1 MSKIALLLAGIEL
14 ALLAASPAKAQ
25 QTWVSGTNGDDN
37 NDCSRGAPCATFRR
51 AFAVTPTG
59 GEISCLDAGRFGGV
73 DIFKSVTISC
83 EAGTASIQGDT
94 IQIFQNPGK
103 VTLRGLDM
111 QGTTA
116 SNSNGC
122 IGIWITGNP
131 TAVHIENVRVRGYG
145 AGCGASQNAGIM
157 VNVGSSSTTFLYVAD
172 SVISSNGVGVRLQ
185 SSGGYKIASLK
196 NVVIN
201 GSAAD
206 GLRLENSNVF
216 VNVTDSIISGNGGS
230 AVNTAAAS
238 TTANIVRT
246 TMANNIVAA
255 LNASANGSTIRVSN
269 NDIYNNTNGFLI
281 ANGATIQSDGT
292 NKTGF
297 SNGGAQAPNAG
308 LALY

>member
-1 MSKIALLLAGIEL
+1 MSKIALLLAGIGL

-25 QTWVSGTNGDDN
+25 QTWVSGTNGNDN
-37 NDCSRGAPCATFRR
+37 NDCSRGTPCATFQR
-51 AFAVTPTG
+51 AFNVTPTG

-73 DIFKSVTISC
+73 SIFRSVTISC
-83 EAGTASIQGDT
+83 EAGTASLQGDT
-94 IQIFQNPGK
+94 ITIFQNPGK

-111 QGTTA
+111 QGTTE

-131 TAVHIENVRVRGYG
+131 TAVHIENVRIRGYG
-145 AGCGASQNAGIM
+145 SGCGSQDGGIM
-157 VNVGSSSTTFLYVAD
+157 VNATSSSTTFLYIAD

-196 NVVIN
+196 NVVIS
-201 GSAAD
+201 GSASD
-206 GLRLENSNVF
+206 GVRLENSNVF

-230 AVNTAAAS
+230 AVNTLAAS

-246 TMANNIVAA
+246 TMANNAAA
-255 LNASANGSTIRVSN
+255 LNAAAAGSTIRVSN
-269 NDIYNNTNGFLI
+269 NDIYNNTFGFLI
-281 ANGATIQSDGT
+281 AGGASIQSDGS

-297 SNGGAQAPNAG
+297 SNGGAQAPNAS

>member
-1 MSKIALLLAGIEL
+1 MSKIALLLAGIGL

-25 QTWVSGTNGDDN
+25 QTWVSGTNGNDN

-116 SNSNGC
+116 SNSNVC

-131 TAVHIENVRVRGYG
+131 TAVRIENVRVRGYG

-157 VNVGSSSTTFLYVAD
+157 VDVASSSTTFLYVAD

-201 GSAAD
+201 GSASD

-281 ANGATIQSDGT
+281 AGGATIQSDGT